1 MNHTLRRTV
10 PRTSPAL
17 RCAVAG
23 ALAALGSTPLALAAD
38 AAAASAAGPASGD
51 GLETIVVTAQKVEE
65 DLQRTA
71 AAVTALT
78 GDFLVSAGLYDIR
91 AVQNSMPSVRFQ
103 AENAS
108 TELYVRGIGS
118 TLDLPNIEPPTAF
131 NFNGIY
137 VPREGTSIGLFDVAR
152 VELLPG
158 PQGTLYGRAALGG
171 TVNVEFNRP
180 SRELETSVMLEA
192 GNYSMVHG
200 TIAQNFPLT
209 DTFALRGAF
218 DYIEHDGYL
227 ETGADS
233 KRDYAGRLSGLW
245 EPSDDLS
252 VYVWGHG
259 AKKEG
264 RSPNLVRR
272 GYNDG
277 QFDGDPNAFNTS
289 DPWDD
294 RIDPGAPTNSP
305 QDYTS
310 WTVGAQVD
318 YDLGG
323 ATLTWLPGYFSLD
336 WAADYWL
343 ENIPAFLSANYSQVT
358 QELRLTSDAG
368 ADAPLHWIAGL
379 YGYRVNNDG
388 DFIVGGFPLAQIDH
402 NRLEGLAL
410 FGQATYSVTEVLRVT
425 AGGRLS
431 WDQRSGDG
439 RTGTNV
445 PFDADESY
453 DNVDWKL
460 GVEYDIAAA
469 SMAYATV
476 QTGYQPGTYNM
487 FPATPQQSNLV
498 DSAELTAY
506 TLGIKNRFLGDRLQ
520 LNNELFYYDY
530 RDLLVQSFNL
540 NTFLLTTFNAAK
552 ARVWGNQL
560 DILYAPVDDG
570 RLNLSVGYL
579 NPEYREFDIPAG
591 VNIGLPNR
599 DFSGYPL
606 QYAPEWTVTAGY
618 QHDFH
623 FGPGYLRG
631 RLETRY
637 EDEFWG
643 TFAQYRGTQQESYF
657 KTDASLTY
665 FASDDRW
672 SAGLWV
678 RNIEDV
684 AVISAT
690 TTGQFGPYGNSFLE
704 PPRTYGVRFTLKL

>member
-1 MNHTLRRTV
+1 MQAHVIAPVRLPSSLLR
-10 PRTSPAL
+10 A
-17 RCAVAG
+17 AVA
-23 ALAALGSTPLALAAD
+23 AQLLWLAAPAAVHAD
-38 AAAASAAGPASGD
+38 AGPTPANSGD
-51 GLETIVVTAQKVEE
+51 GLETITVTAQKVAE
-65 DLQRTA
+65 DVQRTA
-71 AAVTALT
+71 AAITALP
-78 GDFLVSAGLYDIR
+78 GDLLVSAGVYDIR
-91 AVQNSMPSVRFQ
+91 AVQNLMPSVRFQ

-108 TELYVRGIGS
+108 TELYVRGVGS

-137 VPREGTSIGLFDVAR
+137 VPREGTSVGLFDVAR

-180 SRELETSVMLEA
+180 SRDAEGSMLLEA
-192 GNYSMVHG
+192 GNYSLVHG
-200 TIAQNFPLT
+200 TVTQNLPLT
-209 DTFALRGAF
+209 DEFALRGAF

-227 ETGADS
+227 ATGADS

-245 EPSDDLS
+245 EPNDDMT

-277 QFDGDPNAFNTS
+277 QFDGNPNAYNTD

-310 WTVGAQVD
+310 WTLGAEVD
-318 YDLGG
+318 WDLGG
-323 ATLTWLPGYFSLD
+323 ATLTWLPGYFNLD

-358 QELRLTSDAG
+358 QELRIASDPA
-368 ADAPLHWIAGL
+368 ADSHWRWIAGL
-379 YGYRVNNDG
+379 YGYRVNNEG
-388 DFIVGGFPLAQIDH
+388 DFIVGGFPLAQISH
-402 NRLEGLAL
+402 NRLEGVAA
-410 FGQATYSVTEVLRVT
+410 FGQATYSISEALRVT

-431 WDQRSGDG
+431 WDQRAGSG

-445 PFDADESY
+445 PYDADESY

-460 GVEYDIAAA
+460 GVEYDLAA
-469 SMAYATV
+469 SSMLYATL

-487 FPATPQQSNLV
+487 FPSTPEQSNLV

-506 TLGIKNRFLGDRLQ
+506 TLGIKNRFLDDRLQ
-520 LNNELFYYDY
+520 INNELFYYDY

-552 ARVWGNQL
+552 AKVWGNQL
-560 DILYAPVDDG
+560 DVQYAPTANG

-579 NPEYREFDIPAG
+579 DAEYDEFVVPAD
-591 VNIGLPNR
+591 VNIGMPNR

-606 QYAPEWTVTAGY
+606 QYAPEWTVSAGY
-618 QHDFH
+618 QHDFTV
-623 FGPGYLRG
+623 GTGYLRG
-631 RLETRY
+631 RVETRY

-643 TFAQYRGTQQESYF
+643 TFAQNRGTFQRDYF

-665 FASDDRW
+665 YAADDAW
-672 SAGLWV
+672 SAGLWIK
-678 RNIEDV
+678 NIEDV
-684 AVISAT
+684 AVIAAT
-690 TTGQFGPYGNSFLE
+690 TTGQYGPYGNAFIE
-704 PPRTYGVRFTLKL
+704 PPRTYGVRFTLGF